1 MTTTMGIEQP
11 DELLKLTEIARL
23 MGVRRATVA
32 RWVRDGR
39 LPAVQTPGG
48 HWRVRSSEVDAMLKN
63 AVRTED
69 E

>member
-1 MTTTMGIEQP
+1 MGIEQP

-63 AVRTED
+63 AVQPED
-69 E
+69 TD